1 MTQQLELAGAGA
13 ALRTVEGLLVY
24 VTYANEE
31 TGYSVLKV
39 GLDGAPPGSIDTWVG
54 IAPPLKPGARLR
66 GRGRVED
73 SKYGPQLRCETIFPI
88 LPTGVEGIELYLGSG
103 VLPRVGPALARR
115 IVAKFGDKTFE
126 TLTNDPQALL
136 LVEGIGPTTLAGI
149 IDGWATEQST
159 AELMAFLEQ
168 HGASPGLAGAIV
180 KRYKSQAIHIVS
192 TQPYRLALE
201 VNRVGFKTAD
211 TIARSVGITAD
222 APERAQAAALHTL
235 HEMTTRGHCYATMT
249 ALADATADLLGPG
262 AADTYE
268 AIEMLAHHIPPPVGA
283 SANERPT
290 PARVIIERLDNTN
303 LGDPEDD
310 MLVVYPRALYT
321 AEVELADRIRDIMAQ
336 VGAELGGAAEAI
348 AKFEKESGKTLAP
361 EQRAAVEAVATH
373 KIVVVTGGP
382 GTGKSL
388 VTKAILSVLE
398 GAGLT
403 VLLASPT
410 GRAAKRLSEAT
421 GHPASTVHRTLG
433 MREGGRGFMFTRENP
448 LTTASIVIDEFSMAE
463 TALANSLFQALRT
476 TARVVIVGDVD
487 QLPSVGPGAVLRD
500 IIESAAVPTIR
511 LTRIFRQAE
520 GSQIIEAAAC
530 INRGQRP
537 IGAAPG
543 TNGEF
548 FIFPE
553 TDSAAA
559 SQKVVRFV
567 ASSIPTRFGFDPVRD
582 IQVITPMIKGT
593 CGVIELNRV
602 LQATLN
608 PTGPSITRGQT
619 TYRLGDKVIQT
630 KNDYDRDCFN
640 GDIGV
645 IVQVYP
651 AENRLVVDMDGHEVA
666 YEKGD
671 LDHLMLAYAI
681 TCHKFQGSQA
691 KAVVVVLMREHFM
704 LLSRNHLYTSVTRAE
719 KLCVLVADPSALA
732 TALKET
738 RRELRRTRLAWRLQ
752 DGMAAA

>member
-1 MTQQLELAGAGA
+1 MHQQLELAGAGSV
-13 ALRTVEGLLVY
+13 LSTVEGTLVY
-24 VTYANEE
+24 VTYTNEE

-39 GLDGAPPGSIDTWVG
+39 EPEGAAPGAIDTWVG
-54 IAPPLKPGARLR
+54 IAPPLKAGARLR

-73 SKYGPQLRCETIFPI
+73 SKYGLQFRCETIIPI

-115 IVAKFGDKTFE
+115 IVARFGEKTFW
-126 TLTNDPQALL
+126 TLTNDPQAMLG
-136 LVEGIGPTTLAGI
+136 VDGIGPATLAGI
-149 IDGWATEQST
+149 IEGWATEQST

-180 KRYKSQAIHIVS
+180 KRYKSQAIHVVS

-201 VNRVGFKTAD
+201 VSRIGFKTAD
-211 TIARSVGITAD
+211 IIARSVGIAAD
-222 APERAQAAALHTL
+222 APERAQAAALHVL
-235 HEMTTRGHCYATMT
+235 HEMTARGHCYATLN
-249 ALADATADLLGPG
+249 ALADATAEMLGPG
-262 AADTYE
+262 AADAFE
-268 AIEMLAHHIPPPVGA
+268 AIEVLARPVPPPVGA
-283 SANERPT
+283 PEERWM
-290 PARVIIERLDNTN
+290 PARVIVERLDGT
-303 LGDPEDD
+303 LGDPTDD
-310 MLVVYPRALYT
+310 DLVVYPRGLYT
-321 AEVELADRIRDIMAQ
+321 AETELADRIRDIMAQ
-336 VGAELGGAAEAI
+336 EGAELGGAAEAI
-348 AKFEKESGKTLAP
+348 AAFERESGKTMAP

-373 KIVVVTGGP
+373 KVVVVTGGP
-382 GTGKSL
+382 GVGKSF
-388 VTKAILSVLE
+388 VTKAILAVLE

-403 VLLASPT
+403 VMLASPT
-410 GRAAKRLSEAT
+410 GRAAKRLAEAT
-421 GHPASTVHRTLG
+421 GHQASTIHRTLG

-448 LTTASIVIDEFSMAE
+448 LPTAAMVLDETSMMD
-463 TALANSLFQALRT
+463 TMLSNSLFQALRT
-476 TARVVIVGDVD
+476 TTRVVLVGDVD

-500 IIESAAVPTIR
+500 IIDSGAVRTIR

-537 IGAAPG
+537 VGAAPG

-608 PTGPSITRGQT
+608 PTGPSLTRGQT

-630 KNDYDRDCFN
+630 KNDYDRDVFN

-645 IVQVYP
+645 VVQVY
-651 AENRLVVDMDGHEVA
+651 AGDNRLVVDMDGHEVM
-666 YEKGD
+666 YEKGY

-704 LLSRNHLYTSVTRAE
+704 LLSRNWTYTATTRAE
-719 KLCVLVADPSALA
+719 KLCVLIADPSALT

-738 RRELRRTRLAWRLQ
+738 RRELRRTRLAWRLRT
-752 DGMAAA
+752 GMPVEA